1 MVLYDPI
8 KLMILIHVSSDD
20 SVPSKHI
27 ERCKI
32 NPSTGIINYRTDL
45 EFYVR
50 QSLYRFLKC
59 AITLYFTET

>member
-1 MVLYDPI
+1 MWDPI

-20 SVPSKHI
+20 SVPSKQI

-45 EFYVR
+45 EFYVPCPSHR
-50 QSLYRFLKC
+50 SPRC
-59 AITLYFTET
+59 ATT